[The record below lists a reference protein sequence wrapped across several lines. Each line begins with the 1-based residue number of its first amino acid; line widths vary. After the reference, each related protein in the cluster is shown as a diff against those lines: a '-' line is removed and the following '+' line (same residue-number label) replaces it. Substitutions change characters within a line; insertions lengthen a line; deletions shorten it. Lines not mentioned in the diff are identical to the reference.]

1 MHNLDNSKGKTAFV
15 SVAKP
20 AWHGLG
26 TIVNEA
32 LNAEQALQLG
42 GLDFTVLKMPNVH
55 MMQTGQAYLEEP
67 AFIEIVSEDSFF
79 TYRTDVNKVLGSRL
93 GKDYT
98 VLQNAEA
105 FNIVDEILQAGTAS
119 IETAGAID
127 EGRKTFICLK
137 ANDSIIV
144 NGNDKTDQ
152 YILICNSHDGSMAIQ
167 AMFTNVRVVCSNTLA
182 AALGSAQD
190 KIRIR
195 HTANAGDRLKE
206 AAKVLKLIKEN
217 NEHNTESYEIMC
229 NTIIEPSKMW
239 DYFGNLFL
247 DAQEIKALQ
256 QGNPTMWTAYNAVTG
271 YVTRKKYS
279 SADDRANSMLFGSG
293 YKTIQ
298 EAGVLALHPG
308 KIEPLKKINSISNMN
323 FN

>member
-1 MHNLDNSKGKTAFV
+1 
-15 SVAKP
+15 
-20 AWHGLG
+20 
-26 TIVNEA
+26 
-32 LNAEQALQLG
+32 
-42 GLDFTVLKMPNVH
+42 

-256 QGNPTMWTAYNAVTG
+256 QGNPIKSVISSRKGNILEEVAKFAARGQGQAETFKNGNPTMWTAYNAVTG